1 MSDSKSTS
9 AKTPDWKSEP
19 FRIIEVCK
27 TEAPDGDGKGPWYR
41 YVISQGNE
49 PLIGLRKGS
58 KKSVTA
64 AANEVVTCLN
74 LRRLGKMGRVH
85 LSTRKSGS

>member
-9 AKTPDWKSEP
+9 AKTSSWKNEP
-19 FRIIEVCK
+19 FKIIEVCK
-27 TEAPDGDGKGPWYR
+27 TEAPDGDSKGNWYR

-49 PLIGLRKGS
+49 PLIGVRKGS
-58 KKSVTA
+58 KKSVTE

-74 LRRLGKMGRVH
+74 QRRLGKMGRVH
-85 LSTRKSGS
+85 LSTRKSGT